1 MVLGSAQAPSRGVES
16 VAQVAARTRHRNART
31 LAAQDNAPAKHV
43 FSPREEVCVSET
55 TCPLCGRRVDADV
68 RHPRRVCET
77 CVGRARDEEGRP
89 LRFFNTGFSGG
100 FVARLA
106 DGGMERE
113 SHECVI
119 DGVRCWADE
128 AYLGGI
134 VVEVA
139 AEGRRSAPGPGS
151 IRPAHVGPPQAGASG
166 RMAAGDRQ
174 AGAARPEAGTAA
186 RAETRDRLASIR
198 GAEEKAWWKD
208 LTGLVGPTDRQLAV
222 ISPRSGATA
231 DELRGLGQ
239 VLARWKAE
247 YTQARHIWGLTE
259 LLDGRPPR
267 TPPVYLA
274 VPVFIA
280 RFEERYE
287 PVALVYVAEGGD
299 LTSAAT
305 DLYDRLDGFRNRLAW
320 VGSPDE
326 YCDQRR

>member
-1 MVLGSAQAPSRGVES
+1 MG
-16 VAQVAARTRHRNART
+16 
-31 LAAQDNAPAKHV
+31 
-43 FSPREEVCVSET
+43 ET

-89 LRFFNTGFSGG
+89 LRFFNTGLSGG

-106 DGGMERE
+106 DGSMERE

-139 AEGRRSAPGPGS
+139 AEGRPSAPGPGS
-151 IRPAHVGPPQAGASG
+151 VRPAHAGTPQAGASD
-166 RMAAGDRQ
+166 RTTAGDGQ
-174 AGAARPEAGTAA
+174 AGIAPAETGTAFVEPTGDHFSLL
-186 RAETRDRLASIR
+186 RAAMEN
-198 GAEEKAWWKD
+198 AWWKD
-208 LTGLVGPTDRQLAV
+208 MAGLVGPTDRQLVV
-222 ISPRSGATA
+222 ISPCSDATPE
-231 DELRGLGQ
+231 ELRGLGQ
-239 VLARWKAE
+239 ALALWKAE
-247 YTQARHIWGLTE
+247 YKQARHIWGLAD
-259 LLDGRPPR
+259 LLDGRSPR
-267 TPPVYLA
+267 TPPVFLA
-274 VPVFIA
+274 VPVLIA

-305 DLYDRLDGFRNRLAW
+305 DLYDRLAGFRDRLAW

>member
-1 MVLGSAQAPSRGVES
+1 M
-16 VAQVAARTRHRNART
+16 
-31 LAAQDNAPAKHV
+31 
-43 FSPREEVCVSET
+43 
-55 TCPLCGRRVDADV
+55 DANI
-68 RHPRRVCET
+68 RHPRRVCTT
-77 CVGRARDEEGRP
+77 CVERACDEEGRP

-166 RMAAGDRQ
+166 RVAAGDRQ

-222 ISPRSGATA
+222 ISPRSDATA

-239 VLARWKAE
+239 ALALWKAE
-247 YTQARHIWGLTE
+247 HTQARHIWGLTE

-274 VPVFIA
+274 VPVLIA

-299 LTSAAT
+299 LKAAAA
-305 DLYDRLDGFRNRLAW
+305 DLYERLAAFRSRLAW
-320 VGSPDE
+320 FGSPDD
-326 YCDQRR
+326 YCDQQR

>member
-1 MVLGSAQAPSRGVES
+1 
-16 VAQVAARTRHRNART
+16 
-31 LAAQDNAPAKHV
+31 
-43 FSPREEVCVSET
+43 
-55 TCPLCGRRVDADV
+55 VDADV
-68 RHPRRVCET
+68 RHPRRVCTT
-77 CVGRARDEEGRP
+77 CVERACDEEGRP

-166 RMAAGDRQ
+166 RVAAGDRQ

-186 RAETRDRLASIR
+186 LAETRDRLASIR
-198 GAEEKAWWKD
+198 AAEENAWWKD
-208 LTGLVGPTDRQLAV
+208 MAGLVGPTDRQLVV
-222 ISPRSGATA
+222 ISPCSDATPE
-231 DELRGLGQ
+231 ELCGLGQ
-239 VLARWKAE
+239 ALALWKADYRE
-247 YTQARHIWGLTE
+247 ARHIWGLAD
-259 LLDGRPPR
+259 LLGGRPPR

-299 LTSAAT
+299 RKAAAA
-305 DLYDRLDGFRNRLAW
+305 DLYERLAAFRSRLAW
-320 VGSPDE
+320 FGPPDD